1 VNYLVSIAIAP
12 ILKHFQFPSSFG
24 FLVHLSFFFNTFRSP
39 SFFIIK
45 FSIFLLQVFSPLL
58 LLCFC
63 YLSII
68 ICYSPKDVM
77 VFINNHI
84 NDFNYN
90 KHIMNIMNTNLKYK
104 LKVMNIKF
112 DHKSNYYCN

>member
-1 VNYLVSIAIAP
+1 
-12 ILKHFQFPSSFG
+12 
-24 FLVHLSFFFNTFRSP
+24 
-39 SFFIIK
+39 
-45 FSIFLLQVFSPLL
+45 
-58 LLCFC
+58 
-63 YLSII
+63 
-68 ICYSPKDVM
+68 M